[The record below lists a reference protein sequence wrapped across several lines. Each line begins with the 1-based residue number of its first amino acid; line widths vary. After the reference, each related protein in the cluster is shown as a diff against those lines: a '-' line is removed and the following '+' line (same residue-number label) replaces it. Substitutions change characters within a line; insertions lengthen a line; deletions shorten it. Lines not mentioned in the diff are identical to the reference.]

1 MQDRPTVAEFLTA
14 IEQLLDTELVPHL
27 TGSRQFYAR
36 VATNALRMV
45 MRELDQEED
54 HLVTEWA
61 GLNTLLPQA
70 AAPTTRVALR
80 AAIHQRTE
88 ELCERIR
95 QGEADTGPYREQVL
109 THVRQT
115 VENKL
120 RVSNPGWI
128 ESPAIRNPQ
137 SAIRNRSV

>member
-14 IEQLLDTELVPHL
+14 IEQLLETELMPHL

-45 MRELDQEED
+45 MRELEQEEV
-54 HLVTEWA
+54 HLATEWA
-61 GLNTLLPQA
+61 GLNALLPA
-70 AAPTTRVALR
+70 AEPPTARAALR

-88 ELCERIR
+88 ELCKRIR
-95 QGEADTGPYREQVL
+95 QGDADIGLYRDHVL

-120 RVSNPGWI
+120 RVSNPRWI
-128 ESPAIRNPQ
+128 DSPTSPK
-137 SAIRNRSV
+137 RSV